1 MTRFRMTT
9 YLALVAVGLFVTAPA
24 GIALAQEASTTST
37 AAALPDG
44 VSGPSGSVGS
54 GDYVVTL
61 PGAGSVTFT
70 VDETGAIVALVV
82 TPDAGVTAG
91 DPVVTD
97 EGVTITFTGPD
108 GAVRVLEIE
117 VETEDGVIDVEI
129 EIDDESEDSADEVD
143 DEDSADEVDDESD
156 DSVDNEDSADE
167 VDDESDDS
175 VDDEDSADEVDDESD
190 DEVDDDA
197 EDSSSES
204 GSDSG
209 SES

>member
-9 YLALVAVGLFVTAPA
+9 YLALVAAGLFVTAPA

-37 AAALPDG
+37 SAALPDG

-91 DPVVTD
+91 EPVVTD

-129 EIDDESEDSADEVD
+129 EIDDESDDSAD

-156 DSVDNEDSADE
+156 DSVDD
-167 VDDESDDS
+167 DDS
-175 VDDEDSADEVDDESD
+175 G

-197 EDSSSES
+197 GDSSSES